1 MAFKDYSVSGWS
13 LRILTESEVPEVSQ
27 RLLKL
32 ISIEHREID
41 ETAFSWSLP
50 TQGKGPE
57 KDELTRRALSMETKY
72 F

>member
-13 LRILTESEVPEVSQ
+13 LRILTESKVPEVSQ

-41 ETAFSWSLP
+41 ETAFSWSLVKLLKVKA
-50 TQGKGPE
+50 QK
-57 KDELTRRALSMETKY
+57 RMS
-72 F
+72 